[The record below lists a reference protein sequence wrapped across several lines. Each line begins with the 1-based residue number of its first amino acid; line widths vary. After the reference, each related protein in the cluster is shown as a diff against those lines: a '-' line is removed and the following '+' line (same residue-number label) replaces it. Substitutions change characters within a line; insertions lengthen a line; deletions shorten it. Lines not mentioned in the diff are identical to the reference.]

1 MNTRKTIINILKAI
15 MRGTLLLSMRIDKI
29 FIHIVYLFAVVWVS
43 IYVSLKIEETLRVVE
58 KNNGVLESLRIEHAQ
73 KTSELAGFD
82 RVSTIHRMLED
93 AGSEVTF
100 PEKPAAHID

>member
-73 KTSELAGFD
+73 KTSERAGFD